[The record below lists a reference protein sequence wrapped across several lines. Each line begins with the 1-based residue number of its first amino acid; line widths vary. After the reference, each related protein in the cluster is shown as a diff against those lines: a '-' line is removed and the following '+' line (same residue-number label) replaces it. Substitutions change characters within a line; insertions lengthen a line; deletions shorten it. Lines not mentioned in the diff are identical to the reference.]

1 MSRPDFPDTFDVFP
15 SNVIQIVAAR
25 MHQLWPS
32 TDVKM
37 RALRVTDKGTAIGV
51 FPSEWTPDVDSY
63 EMQQMPNPR
72 PAGHPTIQSYLI
84 NVQAFHKDMEP
95 ERAIRIHSLMSKRI
109 RSLLYHDTPLALGLQ
124 ALRVELDGITE
135 TIQRRMIVRQ
145 KYLSN
150 EIDGSWLYLST
161 LQYLIETESK

>member
-1 MSRPDFPDTFDVFP
+1 MTQVDFPDTSDVFP
-15 SNVIQIVAAR
+15 SNVIKLVATR
-25 MHQLWPS
+25 MHQKWPS

-37 RALRVTDKGTAIGV
+37 RALRVSDTINAIGV
-51 FPSEWTPDVDSY
+51 FPSDWTPDVDSY
-63 EMQQMPNPR
+63 EMQQVMQPK
-72 PAGHPTIQSYLI
+72 PAGFPTIQTYLI
-84 NVQAFHKDMEP
+84 SIQAFVKDMEA
-95 ERAIRIHSLMSKRI
+95 ERAIRIHSLMSKAI

-124 ALRVELDGITE
+124 ALRVEMDNVTE
-135 TIQRRMIVRQ
+135 VIQRRMIVRQ